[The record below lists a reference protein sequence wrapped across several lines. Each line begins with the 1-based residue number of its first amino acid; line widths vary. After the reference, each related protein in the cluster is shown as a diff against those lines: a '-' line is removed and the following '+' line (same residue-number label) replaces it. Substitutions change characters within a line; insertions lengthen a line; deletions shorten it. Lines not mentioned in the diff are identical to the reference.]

1 MSEEQRTKSQ
11 TILIIEPDSQ
21 SREELYNF
29 LLSAGYQ
36 NVSATDKLSSA
47 RDRIVQSA
55 YEIIV
60 ADAGSPRAGEFQ
72 MAPELAQLNPGLKI
86 ILMIKAEDQQ
96 AWNLIAAQMGDV
108 RFLIRTTF
116 AQNLLYLLDEP
127 AQP

>member
-1 MSEEQRTKSQ
+1 MSDEQRTRSR
-11 TILIIEPDSQ
+11 TILIIEPDTQ

-47 RDRIVQSA
+47 RDQIAQSA
-55 YEIIV
+55 YEIVV

-72 MAPELAQLNPGLKI
+72 VAQDLAQLNPGPKI
-86 ILMIKAEDQQ
+86 ILMIKAEDQE
-96 AWNLIAAQMGDV
+96 AWNQIAAQMGAV

-116 AQNLLYLLDEP
+116 AQNLLYLLEEP